1 MVAHLEE
8 LKVTNGQLF
17 SMVRNHNKIFFFL
30 ILSLKIFQIKG
41 NVDLSAVMT
50 FCSTVASLCKFF
62 EKKNQRYTVQL
73 IIIYVKVMMP
83 AWIYSL
89 GSVLS
94 TKANIQIPFISLFIN
109 LLVTVV
115 PLLIGLTIS
124 TFVPKARTFANRY
137 AKTFLKIVLLSFF
150 ILIFATRYFIFRL
163 LTLQSC
169 ASVLI
174 PWLGFALGAIV
185 PYLLGYP
192 RPQVMTISLETGFQ
206 NMGVAFLII
215 RTNFPSPESD
225 IAFIPLVSVAFLTQ
239 IPFLFVLL
247 GQTIYGCFQKKSVKE
262 EVKEE
267 AKIEMS
273 EESVKM
279 IEKVEVNV

>member
-1 MVAHLEE
+1 
-8 LKVTNGQLF
+8 
-17 SMVRNHNKIFFFL
+17 
-30 ILSLKIFQIKG
+30 
-41 NVDLSAVMT
+41 
-50 FCSTVASLCKFF
+50 
-62 EKKNQRYTVQL
+62 
-73 IIIYVKVMMP
+73 
-83 AWIYSL
+83 
-89 GSVLS
+89 
-94 TKANIQIPFISLFIN
+94 
-109 LLVTVV
+109 
-115 PLLIGLTIS
+115 
-124 TFVPKARTFANRY
+124 
-137 AKTFLKIVLLSFF
+137 
-150 ILIFATRYFIFRL
+150 
-163 LTLQSC
+163 
-169 ASVLI
+169 
-174 PWLGFALGAIV
+174 
-185 PYLLGYP
+185 
-192 RPQVMTISLETGFQ
+192 MTISLETGFQ